1 MRIFAVSQHKR
12 SNRFMNRINPRLVST
27 SKVLPTLIT
36 SFKWQTTRYTLLT
49 CAPLANSSSLIR
61 LPFACSLPQWNWKQT
76 SSSTR
81 GFSSFSQTPPP
92 SSACH
97 QDVEL
102 ARYNSRALEN
112 EPRQVLLGAG
122 GDDGEPPLQGVTS
135 LFAMLLFSP
144 CVVAII
150 IVSIQEILN
159 NRYNSREMVTLHTES
174 TKRCVNFEHVLV
186 CASLPAFF
194 AQLQ

>member
-1 MRIFAVSQHKR
+1 MSAPIGSWTLLIHG
-12 SNRFMNRINPRLVST
+12 RFST

-61 LPFACSLPQWNWKQT
+61 LPFACSIPRWNWKQT

-81 GFSSFSQTPPP
+81 GFSSFSQTPPT
-92 SSACH
+92 SFACH

-102 ARYNSRALEN
+102 ARYNSWALEN
-112 EPRQVLLGAG
+112 EPRQVLLDDAAG
-122 GDDGEPPLQGVTS
+122 GGDGEPPLQGVTS

-150 IVSIQEILN
+150 VVI
-159 NRYNSREMVTLHTES
+159 
-174 TKRCVNFEHVLV
+174 
-186 CASLPAFF
+186 
-194 AQLQ
+194 AQRDAEQ